1 MAEPYLTRIR
11 IDREVQLLVEGRD
24 EVNFFSALVDF
35 HNIDPVQIQNLEG
48 KDKLRKFL
56 AALRRAPGFETVRSL
71 GVVRDADESPASA
84 FQSVRDSLRNA
95 GLPAP
100 NRAGERSG
108 EAPAV
113 TVFILPGDNR
123 PGMLETLLRESFA
136 GGPEDRCVEEYLAC
150 VGGLPGRVH
159 RQAGQGPHSR
169 LAGVAARSACVGRGG
184 GAKGILG
191 LRPSRI
197 RGSSRFPVRLV
208 GANRKFGTGPP
219 PRRHPGRSRGGR
231 PPRPVVYSQAEFPFG
246 DGAAT
251 VRARQFAWRGERVS
265 RRLDRVGSRRL
276 TPARRRGRNE

>member
-1 MAEPYLTRIR
+1 MAERADTVPVGVAEPYLVR

-100 NRAGERSG
+100 NRAEERSG

-150 VGGLPGRVH
+150 VGGLPGVSIDRPDKARVH
-159 RQAGQGPHSR
+159 AWLASRPDPHVSAGM
-169 LAGVAARSACVGRGG
+169 AAK
-184 GAKGILG
+184 KGYWDFNHPAFDDLRAFLSG
-191 LRPSRI
+191 L
-197 RGSSRFPVRLV
+197 
-208 GANRKFGTGPP
+208 
-219 PRRHPGRSRGGR
+219 
-231 PPRPVVYSQAEFPFG
+231 
-246 DGAAT
+246 
-251 VRARQFAWRGERVS
+251 
-265 RRLDRVGSRRL
+265 
-276 TPARRRGRNE
+276 